1 MNPVSDTAFLT
12 CGARA
17 EDAATAKPICG
28 DSYASLFMTEHGKQV
43 FGKFKDDKRPL
54 ASLVARHRA
63 IDDLLRARIAANAD
77 TSVVIIGA
85 GFDTRAFRLGGGNW
99 TEIDEAQVIDLKN
112 RTLPAGRAERPLQ
125 RIAIDFASEA
135 LAAKLPSVAAG
146 SPVVVVMEGIFIY
159 LSEEQI
165 VANLSALRRAY
176 PRHTLICD
184 LNTRRF
190 MERYGQN
197 LTRQIEMLG
206 AKLKYLVD
214 NPSAIFAQNGY
225 RLAGRFSIIGKT
237 LDYANARVVRW
248 LVSML
253 QPTLVRGLALYVFE
267 SERESGTS
275 GLDKTS
281 GGTTLTVQQ

>member
-17 EDAATAKPICG
+17 QDAATAKPVCG
-28 DSYASLFMTEHGKQV
+28 DSYAGLFMTEHGKQV
-43 FGKFKDDKRPL
+43 FEKFRDDERPL
-54 ASLVARHRA
+54 ASLVARHRL

-77 TSVVIIGA
+77 TAVVIIGA
-85 GFDTRAFRLGGGNW
+85 GFDTRAFRLGGGRW
-99 TEIDEAQVIDLKN
+99 TEIDEPQVIDLKN
-112 RTLPAGRAERPLQ
+112 RTLPAEGAGHPLR
-125 RIAIDFASEA
+125 RIAIDFSSEA
-135 LAAKLPSVAAG
+135 LAAKLPPVAPG

-165 VANLSALRRAY
+165 AATLHALRHAY
-176 PRHTLICD
+176 PGHTLLCD

-197 LTRQIEMLG
+197 LTRQIEALG
-206 AKLKYLVD
+206 ATLKYLVD
-214 NPSAIFAQNGY
+214 DPSALFVQHGY
-225 RLAGRFSIIGKT
+225 RLASRFSIIGKT

-248 LVSML
+248 LVSLL

-267 SERESGTS
+267 AGREIGAAGT
-275 GLDKTS
+275 DKTS
-281 GGTTLTVQQ
+281 GAPFMVQQ

>member
-17 EDAATAKPICG
+17 EDAAKAKPVCG
-28 DSYASLFMTEHGKQV
+28 DSYAGLFMTDHGKQV
-43 FGKFKDDKRPL
+43 FEKFKDDQRPL

-99 TEIDEAQVIDLKN
+99 TEIDEPQVIDLKN
-112 RTLPAGRAERPLQ
+112 RTLPAERAARPLR
-125 RIAIDFASEA
+125 RIAIDFSGEA
-135 LAAKLPSVAAG
+135 LAAKLPSVAPG

-165 VANLSALRRAY
+165 VANLRALRHAY
-176 PRHTLICD
+176 PDHTLICD

-197 LTRQIEMLG
+197 LTRQIEALG
-206 AKLKYLVD
+206 ATLKYLAD
-214 NPSAIFAQNGY
+214 DPSALFVQHGY
-225 RLAGRFSIIGKT
+225 RLASQLSIIEKT
-237 LDYANARVVRW
+237 LDYANARVIRW
-248 LVSML
+248 LVSLL
-253 QPTLVRGLALYVFE
+253 QPILVRGLALYVFE
-267 SERESGTS
+267 TVRESDS
-275 GLDKTS
+275 GSD
-281 GGTTLTVQQ
+281 